1 MFESTQVL
9 APGAD
14 TRKQWG
20 NYQQFFKTMLQNKV
34 PLFNKPVIFTAHIQ
48 EIYDEKTMDWKTS
61 VPIKGALKGNGV
73 EAYFNQI
80 VYAKK
85 VPVKKLENYQ
95 NDLLHITEDEK
106 EVGYKHVFQTRI
118 TPDALDEKI
127 RGPYDMFSKKETY
140 IDNDVNQ
147 LLKRIDEYYA
157 DDDAVTAA

>member
-1 MFESTQVL
+1 MEL
-9 APGAD
+9 